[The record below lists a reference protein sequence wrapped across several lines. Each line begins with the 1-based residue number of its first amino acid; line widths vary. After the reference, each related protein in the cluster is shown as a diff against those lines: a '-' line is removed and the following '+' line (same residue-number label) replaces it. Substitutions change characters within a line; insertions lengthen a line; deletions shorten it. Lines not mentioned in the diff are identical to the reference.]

1 MHMSESPKELRESV
15 AEAFVHAVR
24 RVSYAKP
31 VIEQDGTRKR
41 VSQKSLASDSG
52 VARSAIAKL
61 LGEQKDANP
70 TLTTIC
76 GIAEGL
82 GVPPA
87 LLLMRDR
94 DWKVLASAIFSH
106 AEFAETAGFRE
117 FAQKM
122 ADSRDHSPSK
132 SIENGRE
139 LARLTKYLQT
149 LPPGTD
155 EMTRANVDA
164 QAYRIGATCATPP
177 LQHLH
182 AQRPESVPLLLTLCA
197 ALGASFRD

>member
-1 MHMSESPKELRESV
+1 MSNSTRTLHESV

-31 VIEQDGTRKR
+31 VIEQDGSRKK
-41 VSQKSLASDSG
+41 VSQKKLATGSG
-52 VARSAIAKL
+52 LARSGITKL
-61 LGEQKDANP
+61 LSEGKDANP
-70 TLTTIC
+70 TLRTVC
-76 GIAEGL
+76 RIADGL

-106 AEFAETAGFRE
+106 AEFAESAAFRA
-117 FAQKM
+117 FAEEM
-122 ADSRDHSPSK
+122 ADSTDHSPSK

-155 EMTRANVDA
+155 QMTRTNVDA

>member
-1 MHMSESPKELRESV
+1 MTDPNPSLHESV
-15 AEAFVHAVR
+15 AQAFVHAVR
-24 RVSYAKP
+24 RVAQARP
-31 VIEQDGTRKR
+31 LIEQDGTRRK
-41 VSQKSLASDSG
+41 VSQEKLAQDAG
-52 VARSAIAKL
+52 LARSAIAKL
-61 LGEQKDANP
+61 LGEGKDANP
-70 TLTTIC
+70 TLRTIC
-76 GIAEGL
+76 SIADGL

-94 DWKVLASAIFSH
+94 DWKVLVSAIVDH
-106 AEFAETAGFRE
+106 ADFATIPAFRDFAEELSKST
-117 FAQKM
+117 
-122 ADSRDHSPSK
+122 DHSPSR
-132 SIENGRE
+132 SIENGRS

-155 EMTRANVDA
+155 DLTRANVDA

-182 AQRPESVPLLLTLCA
+182 AQWPESVPLILTLCA